1 VPILNT
7 CKKVYYNGA
16 AVLKIYAGSTLVFS
30 NVLPITDFTF
40 SRIAGDNLSE
50 FRWAGVSGN
59 FPNVK
64 IAPVSSAAGIPYDF
78 AQIGLYSFSAGFFS
92 LQMKFSNYG
101 YVVGDTFNATVT
113 NFTDSTQSEKVAQ
126 STFLCTIDPL

>member
-1 VPILNT
+1 MPILNT
-7 CKKVYYNGA
+7 CDTAYYNGA
-16 AVLKIYAGSTLVFS
+16 VVLKIYAGSTLVLS
-30 NVLPITDFTF
+30 NLPITDFTF
-40 SRIAGDNLSE
+40 SRVAGDNLAE
-50 FRWAGVSGN
+50 FRWAGVSGD

-78 AQIGLYSFSAGFFS
+78 VDVGLYDFLAGFFS

-101 YVVGDTFNATVT
+101 YAVGDTFNATVT
-113 NFTDSTQSEKVAQ
+113 NFTDSTQSVKVAR